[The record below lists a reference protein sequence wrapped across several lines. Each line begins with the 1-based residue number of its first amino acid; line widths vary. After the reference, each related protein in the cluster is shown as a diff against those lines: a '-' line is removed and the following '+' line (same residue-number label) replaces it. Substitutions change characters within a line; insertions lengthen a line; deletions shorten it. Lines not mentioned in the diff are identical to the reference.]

1 MINTSKISSTYTLS
15 ILGLVFILL
24 LLTGCGN
31 RETAAVLEDVESYMQ
46 ERPDSALAVLRAI
59 DTTSLN
65 SRRLQARY
73 ALLHAMALDKNWIDT
88 SDLNVVMPAVKYY
101 DRHRPIANRA
111 KPYYYLGRV
120 QFNGGH
126 YAEAIVSFTRAREYA
141 AGLDDDRFKA
151 LNEIALANTYNTTS
165 AYEEAINALKEA
177 ELFGKRCQDTMV
189 LYTILFDKAQ
199 YLINLKRFHEADSLF
214 KELVQEDNSFVRRFP
229 GVLSSYALFLVTPP
243 NQDYEKARA
252 LFEKVI
258 HKSGTLGSEQYW
270 SVYALC
276 LANTGDV
283 ERAKKILSQIENRK
297 TAKHTSTSHV
307 QSLVAAKEKD
317 YEQAYYYLQINRDQ
331 LNKEVQERLRQSS
344 VKAQRDYYLLQK
356 ESLQKENR
364 LRNWII
370 ALLLLLIAVATMAI
384 STIIKRNKEK
394 IRRQNQTLMEAVQDL
409 LEKNE
414 DLRQE
419 YIHLGQENFKAL
431 SDLCNTYYKNEG
443 RASQA
448 NVVCGEV
455 RGLLK
460 KMGLGSDQYPVLE
473 QRVNEQFDLIMRH
486 FRAEHPN
493 HREPFYRT
501 TCYLF
506 AGFKTRTIALLLDL
520 DEQEIYRL
528 KWRIKNAV
536 EQAKTSHQKDF
547 LTLLTGPSQ

>member
-1 MINTSKISSTYTLS
+1 MKSTRLITFW
-15 ILGLVFILL
+15 GLLLVLL
-24 LLTGCGN
+24 LLPSGCGS
-31 RETAAVLEDVESYMQ
+31 RQAETVLDDVESYIQ
-46 ERPDSALAVLRAI
+46 ARPDSALTVLRAL
-59 DTTSLN
+59 DTTTLN
-65 SRRLQARY
+65 SQKLRAHY

-88 SDLNVVMPAVKYY
+88 TDAGVVMPAVKYY

-111 KPYYYLGRV
+111 KPYYYLGRI
-120 QFNGGH
+120 QFNGWH

-151 LNEIALANTYNTTS
+151 LNEIALANTYNATS
-165 AYEEAINALKEA
+165 AYEEALSALEEA
-177 ELFGKRCQDTMV
+177 EPFGIRCQDTMV
-189 LYTILFDKAQ
+189 LYTIIFDKAQ

-214 KELVQEDNSFVRRFP
+214 KELVQEDNSFVQRFP

-283 ERAKKILSQIENRK
+283 GRAKKILSQIENSK
-297 TAKHTSTSHV
+297 TAKHISTSHI
-307 QSLVAAKEKD
+307 QSLVAAIEKD
-317 YEQAYYYLQINRDQ
+317 YEQAYYYLQKNRDQ

-364 LRNWII
+364 MRSWII
-370 ALLLLLIAVATMAI
+370 ALLLLLIAAAAI
-384 STIIKRNKEK
+384 AAGTIIKRYREK
-394 IRRQNQTLMEAVQDL
+394 VRRQNQTLMEAVQDL

-473 QRVNEQFDLIMRH
+473 QRVNERFDQIMKH
-486 FRAEHPN
+486 FRVEHPN
-493 HREPFYRT
+493 HREPFYQT

-506 AGFKTRTIALLLDL
+506 AGFKTRTIALLLEL
-520 DEQEIYRL
+520 EEQEIYRL

-536 EQAKTSHQKDF
+536 EKAKTSHQKDF

>member
-1 MINTSKISSTYTLS
+1 MKSTRLITFW
-15 ILGLVFILL
+15 GLLLVLL
-24 LLTGCGN
+24 LLPSGCGS
-31 RETAAVLEDVESYMQ
+31 RQAETVLDDVESYIQ
-46 ERPDSALAVLRAI
+46 ARPDSALTVLRAL
-59 DTTSLN
+59 DTTTLN
-65 SRRLQARY
+65 SQKLRAHY

-88 SDLNVVMPAVKYY
+88 SDVNVVMPAVKYY

-111 KPYYYLGRV
+111 KPYYYLGRI

-151 LNEIALANTYNTTS
+151 LNEIALANTYNATS
-165 AYEEAINALKEA
+165 AYEEALSALEEA
-177 ELFGKRCQDTMV
+177 EPFGIRCQDTMV
-189 LYTILFDKAQ
+189 LYTIIFDKAQ

-283 ERAKKILSQIENRK
+283 GRAKKILSQIENSK
-297 TAKHTSTSHV
+297 TAKHISTSHI
-307 QSLVAAKEKD
+307 QSLVAAIEKD
-317 YEQAYYYLQINRDQ
+317 YEQAYYYLQKNRDQ

-364 LRNWII
+364 MRSWII
-370 ALLLLLIAVATMAI
+370 ALLLLLIAAAAI
-384 STIIKRNKEK
+384 AAGTIIKRYREK
-394 IRRQNQTLMEAVQDL
+394 VRRQNQTLMEAVQDL

-473 QRVNEQFDLIMRH
+473 QRVNERFDQIMKH
-486 FRAEHPN
+486 FRVEHPN
-493 HREPFYRT
+493 HREPFYQT

-506 AGFKTRTIALLLDL
+506 AGFKTRTIALLLEL
-520 DEQEIYRL
+520 EEQEIYRL

-536 EQAKTSHQKDF
+536 EKAKTSHQKDF

>member
-1 MINTSKISSTYTLS
+1 MKSTRLITFW
-15 ILGLVFILL
+15 GLLLVLL
-24 LLTGCGN
+24 LLPSGCGS
-31 RETAAVLEDVESYMQ
+31 RQAETVLDDVESYIQ
-46 ERPDSALAVLRAI
+46 ARPDSALTVLRAL
-59 DTTSLN
+59 DTTTLN
-65 SRRLQARY
+65 SQKLRAHY

-88 SDLNVVMPAVKYY
+88 TDAGVVMPAVKYY

-111 KPYYYLGRV
+111 KPYYYLGRI
-120 QFNGGH
+120 QFNGRH

-151 LNEIALANTYNTTS
+151 LNEIALANTYNATS
-165 AYEEAINALKEA
+165 AYEEALSALEEA
-177 ELFGKRCQDTMV
+177 EPFGIRCQDTMV
-189 LYTILFDKAQ
+189 LYTIVFDKAQ
-199 YLINLKRFHEADSLF
+199 YLINLKRFQEADSLF
-214 KELVQEDNSFVRRFP
+214 EELVQEDNPFVQRFP
-229 GVLSSYALFLVTPP
+229 GVLSSYALLLVTPP
-243 NQDYEKARA
+243 NQDYEQARS
-252 LFEKVI
+252 LFERVI

-283 ERAKKILSQIENRK
+283 ERAKKMLSQIENRK
-297 TAKHTSTSHV
+297 TARHTSTSHV

-317 YEQAYYYLQINRDQ
+317 YEQAYYYLQKNRDQ
-331 LNKEVQERLRQSS
+331 LNIEVQERLRQSS

-364 LRNWII
+364 MRSWII
-370 ALLLLLIAVATMAI
+370 ALLLLLIAAAAI
-384 STIIKRNKEK
+384 AAGTIIKRYREK
-394 IRRQNQTLMEAVQDL
+394 VRRQNQALMEAVQDL

-414 DLRQE
+414 GLKQE

-473 QRVNEQFDLIMRH
+473 QRVNERFSQIMEH

-528 KWRIKNAV
+528 KWRIKKAV

-547 LTLLTGPSQ
+547 LTLLTGPS

>member
-1 MINTSKISSTYTLS
+1 MKSTRLITFW
-15 ILGLVFILL
+15 GLLLVLL
-24 LLTGCGN
+24 LLPSGCGS
-31 RETAAVLEDVESYMQ
+31 RQAETVLDDVESYIQ
-46 ERPDSALAVLRAI
+46 ARPDSALTVLRAL
-59 DTTSLN
+59 DTTTLN
-65 SRRLQARY
+65 SQKLRAHY

-88 SDLNVVMPAVKYY
+88 TDAGVVMPAVKYY

-111 KPYYYLGRV
+111 KPYYYLGRI
-120 QFNGGH
+120 QFNGRH

-151 LNEIALANTYNTTS
+151 LNEIALANTYNATS
-165 AYEEAINALKEA
+165 AYEEALSALEEA
-177 ELFGKRCQDTMV
+177 EPFGIRCQDTMV
-189 LYTILFDKAQ
+189 LYTIIFDKAQ

-283 ERAKKILSQIENRK
+283 ERAKKMLSQIENRK
-297 TAKHTSTSHV
+297 TARHTSTSHV

-384 STIIKRNKEK
+384 SAIIKRYKERT
-394 IRRQNQTLMEAVQDL
+394 RRQNQTLMEAVQDL

-473 QRVNEQFDLIMRH
+473 QRVNEQFDQIMKH

-506 AGFKTRTIALLLDL
+506 AGFKTRTIALLLEL
-520 DEQEIYRL
+520 EEQEIYRL
-528 KWRIKNAV
+528 KWRIKKAV

-547 LTLLTGPSQ
+547 LTLLTGPS

>member
-1 MINTSKISSTYTLS
+1 MKSTRLITFW
-15 ILGLVFILL
+15 GLLLVLL
-24 LLTGCGN
+24 LLPSGCGS
-31 RETAAVLEDVESYMQ
+31 RQAETVLDDVESYIQ
-46 ERPDSALAVLRAI
+46 ARPDSALTVLRAL
-59 DTTSLN
+59 DTTTLN
-65 SRRLQARY
+65 SQKLRAHY

-88 SDLNVVMPAVKYY
+88 SDVNVVMPAVKYY

-111 KPYYYLGRV
+111 KPYYYLGRI

-151 LNEIALANTYNTTS
+151 LNEIALANTYNATS
-165 AYEEAINALKEA
+165 AYEEALSALEEA
-177 ELFGKRCQDTMV
+177 EPFGIRCQDTMV
-189 LYTILFDKAQ
+189 LYTIIFDKAQ

-214 KELVQEDNSFVRRFP
+214 KELVQEDNSFVQRFP

-283 ERAKKILSQIENRK
+283 GRAKKILSQIENSK
-297 TAKHTSTSHV
+297 TAKHISTSHI
-307 QSLVAAKEKD
+307 QSLVAAIEKD
-317 YEQAYYYLQINRDQ
+317 YEQAYYYLQKNRDQ

-364 LRNWII
+364 MRSWII
-370 ALLLLLIAVATMAI
+370 ALLLLLIAAAAI
-384 STIIKRNKEK
+384 AAGTIIKRYREK
-394 IRRQNQTLMEAVQDL
+394 VRRQNQTLMEAVQDL

-473 QRVNEQFDLIMRH
+473 QRVNERFDQIMKH
-486 FRAEHPN
+486 FRVEHPN
-493 HREPFYRT
+493 HREPFYQT

-506 AGFKTRTIALLLDL
+506 AGFKTRTIALLLEL
-520 DEQEIYRL
+520 EEQEIYRL

-536 EQAKTSHQKDF
+536 EKAKTSHQKDF

>member
-1 MINTSKISSTYTLS
+1 MKSTRLITFW
-15 ILGLVFILL
+15 GLLLVLL
-24 LLTGCGN
+24 LLPSGCGS
-31 RETAAVLEDVESYMQ
+31 RQAETVLDDVESYIQ
-46 ERPDSALAVLRAI
+46 ARPDSALTVLRAL
-59 DTTSLN
+59 DTTTLN
-65 SRRLQARY
+65 SQKLRAHY

-88 SDLNVVMPAVKYY
+88 SDVNVVMPAVKYY
-101 DRHRPIANRA
+101 DRHRLIANRA
-111 KPYYYLGRV
+111 KPYYYLGRI

-126 YAEAIVSFTRAREYA
+126 YAEAIISFTRAREYA

-151 LNEIALANTYNTTS
+151 LNEIALANTYNATS
-165 AYEEAINALKEA
+165 AYEEALSALEEA
-177 ELFGKRCQDTMV
+177 EPFGIRCQDTMV
-189 LYTILFDKAQ
+189 LYTIIFDKAQ
-199 YLINLKRFHEADSLF
+199 YLINLKRFQEADSLF
-214 KELVQEDNSFVRRFP
+214 EELVQEDNSFVRRFP

-283 ERAKKILSQIENRK
+283 ERAKKMLSQIENRK
-297 TAKHTSTSHV
+297 TARHTSTSHV

-364 LRNWII
+364 MRSWII
-370 ALLLLLIAVATMAI
+370 ALLLLLIAAAAI
-384 STIIKRNKEK
+384 AAGTIIKRYREK
-394 IRRQNQTLMEAVQDL
+394 VRRQNQALMEAVQDL

-414 DLRQE
+414 GLKQE

-460 KMGLGSDQYPVLE
+460 KMGLGNDQYPVLE
-473 QRVNEQFDLIMRH
+473 QRVNERFSQIMEQ

-493 HREPFYRT
+493 HREPFYQT

-506 AGFKTRTIALLLDL
+506 AGFKTRTIALLLEL
-520 DEQEIYRL
+520 EEQEIYRL

-536 EQAKTSHQKDF
+536 EKAKTSHQKDF

>member
-1 MINTSKISSTYTLS
+1 MKSTRLITFW
-15 ILGLVFILL
+15 GLLLVLL
-24 LLTGCGN
+24 LLPSGCGS
-31 RETAAVLEDVESYMQ
+31 RQAETVLDDVESYIQ
-46 ERPDSALAVLRAI
+46 ARPDSALTVLRAL
-59 DTTSLN
+59 DTTTLN
-65 SRRLQARY
+65 SQKLRAHY

-88 SDLNVVMPAVKYY
+88 TDAGVVMPAVKYY

-111 KPYYYLGRV
+111 KPYYYLGRI

-151 LNEIALANTYNTTS
+151 LNEIALANTYNATS
-165 AYEEAINALKEA
+165 AYEEALSALEEA
-177 ELFGKRCQDTMV
+177 EPFGIRCQDTMV
-189 LYTILFDKAQ
+189 LYTIIFDKAQ

-214 KELVQEDNSFVRRFP
+214 KELVQEDNSFVQRFP

-283 ERAKKILSQIENRK
+283 GRAKKILSQIENSK
-297 TAKHTSTSHV
+297 TAKHISTSHI
-307 QSLVAAKEKD
+307 QSLVAAIEKD
-317 YEQAYYYLQINRDQ
+317 YEQAYYYLQKNRDQ

-364 LRNWII
+364 MRSWII
-370 ALLLLLIAVATMAI
+370 ALLLLLIAAAAI
-384 STIIKRNKEK
+384 AAGTIIKRYREK
-394 IRRQNQTLMEAVQDL
+394 VRRQNQTLMEAVQDL

-473 QRVNEQFDLIMRH
+473 QRVNERFDQIMKH
-486 FRAEHPN
+486 FRVEHPN
-493 HREPFYRT
+493 HREPFYQT

-506 AGFKTRTIALLLDL
+506 AGFKTRTIALLLEL
-520 DEQEIYRL
+520 EEQEIYRL

-536 EQAKTSHQKDF
+536 EKAKTSHQKDF

>member
-1 MINTSKISSTYTLS
+1 MKSTRLITFW
-15 ILGLVFILL
+15 GLLLVLL
-24 LLTGCGN
+24 LLPSGCGS
-31 RETAAVLEDVESYMQ
+31 RQAETVLDDVESYIQ
-46 ERPDSALAVLRAI
+46 ARPDSALTVLRAL
-59 DTTSLN
+59 DTTTLN
-65 SRRLQARY
+65 SQKLRAHY

-88 SDLNVVMPAVKYY
+88 SDVNVVMPAVKYY

-111 KPYYYLGRV
+111 KPYYYLGRI

-126 YAEAIVSFTRAREYA
+126 YAEAIISFTRAREYA
-141 AGLDDDRFKA
+141 ARLDDDRFKA

-177 ELFGKRCQDTMV
+177 EPFGKRCQDTMV
-189 LYTILFDKAQ
+189 LYTIIFDKAQ

-283 ERAKKILSQIENRK
+283 GRAKKMLSQIENRK
-297 TAKHTSTSHV
+297 TARHTSTSHV

-364 LRNWII
+364 MRSWII
-370 ALLLLLIAVATMAI
+370 ALLLLLIAAAAI
-384 STIIKRNKEK
+384 AAGTIIKRYREK
-394 IRRQNQTLMEAVQDL
+394 VRRQNQALMEAVQDL

-414 DLRQE
+414 GLKQE

-460 KMGLGSDQYPVLE
+460 KMGLGNDQYPVLE
-473 QRVNEQFDLIMRH
+473 QRVNERFSQIMEQ

-493 HREPFYRT
+493 HREPFYQT

-506 AGFKTRTIALLLDL
+506 AGFKTRTIALLLEL
-520 DEQEIYRL
+520 EEQEIYRL
-528 KWRIKNAV
+528 KWRIKKAV

>member
-1 MINTSKISSTYTLS
+1 MKSTRLITFW
-15 ILGLVFILL
+15 GLLLVLL
-24 LLTGCGN
+24 LLPSGCGS
-31 RETAAVLEDVESYMQ
+31 RQAETVLDDVESYIQ
-46 ERPDSALAVLRAI
+46 ARPDSALTVLRAL
-59 DTTSLN
+59 DTTTLN
-65 SRRLQARY
+65 SQKLRAHY

-88 SDLNVVMPAVKYY
+88 TDAGVVMPAVKYY

-111 KPYYYLGRV
+111 KPYHYLGRI
-120 QFNGGH
+120 QFNGRH

-151 LNEIALANTYNTTS
+151 LNEIALANTYNATS
-165 AYEEAINALKEA
+165 AYEEALSALEEA
-177 ELFGKRCQDTMV
+177 EPFGIRCQDTMV
-189 LYTILFDKAQ
+189 LYTIIFDKAQ

-283 ERAKKILSQIENRK
+283 ERAKKMLSQIENRK
-297 TAKHTSTSHV
+297 TARHTSTSHV

-317 YEQAYYYLQINRDQ
+317 YEQAYYYLQKNRDQ
-331 LNKEVQERLRQSS
+331 LNIEVQERLRQSS

-364 LRNWII
+364 MRSWII
-370 ALLLLLIAVATMAI
+370 ALLLLLIAAAAI
-384 STIIKRNKEK
+384 AAGTIIKRYREK
-394 IRRQNQTLMEAVQDL
+394 VRRQNQALMEAVQDL

-448 NVVCGEV
+448 NVVCGEG

-460 KMGLGSDQYPVLE
+460 KMGLGNDQYPVLE
-473 QRVNEQFDLIMRH
+473 QRVNEQFDQIMKH

-547 LTLLTGPSQ
+547 LTLLTGPS